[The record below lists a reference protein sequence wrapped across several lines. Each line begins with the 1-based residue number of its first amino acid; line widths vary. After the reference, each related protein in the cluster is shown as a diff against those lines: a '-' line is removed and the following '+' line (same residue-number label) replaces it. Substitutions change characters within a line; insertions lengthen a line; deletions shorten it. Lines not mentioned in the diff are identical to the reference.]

1 MPQYRI
7 SPKLLLDL
15 ISEHLKS
22 RLDGNGV
29 PSKIELRLH
38 LDLIL
43 DALISNLAIILARF
57 DIRAGPI
64 LSKFDYMHLG
74 SILATQISVWV
85 LGTAH
90 HHHVAPQCQGKA

>member
-1 MPQYRI
+1 MLRYQI
-7 SPKLLLDL
+7 SPKLLLDS

-22 RLDGNGV
+22 KLDGNGV

-57 DIRAGPI
+57 DIRAGPFFLNLI
-64 LSKFDYMHLG
+64 
-74 SILATQISVWV
+74 ICI
-85 LGTAH
+85 
-90 HHHVAPQCQGKA
+90 